1 MMSYNNERK
10 CMEKMGKDMFC
21 QITPV
26 SIVCQGIY
34 SRSPAGM
41 MKRILMIVCI
51 FGLIS
56 SVCLAVQPESAPTKD
71 IQAKAGRSKEIKGKV
86 EEVVLEDLVNEVRPK
101 ITIITWDGQKHT
113 FVIRPTTTIYD
124 PGWNATTLDKIT
136 KGQFVRIKYKI
147 NKEGY
152 SVALSIKPSKIG
164 SAPANI
170 LQEPNK
176 DIKVELKK

>member
-1 MMSYNNERK
+1 
-10 CMEKMGKDMFC
+10 MEKMGKDMVC
-21 QITPV
+21 RISPV

-34 SRSPAGM
+34 SSSSVGM

-51 FGLIS
+51 FGLVS
-56 SVCLAVQPESAPTKD
+56 TVCLAVQPELNPTKK
-71 IQAKAGRSKEIKGKV
+71 IPAKAGTSKEIKGKV

-101 ITIITWDGQKHT
+101 ITIITGDGQKHT

-124 PGWNATTLDKIT
+124 PGWNPTTLDKIT

-152 SVALSIKPSKIG
+152 SVALSIKPSRIG

>member
-1 MMSYNNERK
+1 MN
-10 CMEKMGKDMFC
+10 C
-21 QITPV
+21 QISPV
-26 SIVCQGIY
+26 SIVCQGMY
-34 SRSPAGM
+34 SSFPAGM

-56 SVCLAVQPESAPTKD
+56 TVCLAGQPESAPTKK
-71 IQAKAGRSKEIKGKV
+71 IPVKTGTSKEIKGKV
-86 EEVVLEDLVNEVRPK
+86 DEVVLEDLVNEVRPK
-101 ITIITWDGQKHT
+101 ITIITGDGQKHT

-124 PGWNATTLDKIT
+124 PGWNPTTLDKIT

-152 SVALSIKPSKIG
+152 SVALSIKPSQMG

-176 DIKVELKK
+176 DIKVEPKK